1 MDNDRLRECL
11 DEDYTRLRKVAA
23 GADLAARVPSCP
35 DWTVAEL
42 VDHVAMVYLHKVAC
56 MKFGRPQEW
65 PPETGGEEPLPL
77 LERAYGELAAEFA
90 TRAPS
95 TSAYTWYE
103 PDQTVGFWVRRM
115 AQETVIH
122 RVDAELGAGVPIA
135 PIPADLA
142 LDGIDE
148 LLVAFVSY
156 GSRAWAEDFAD
167 VLAPA
172 AGTTVHIAAGERA
185 WSVEIAA
192 DGVSVADASGGVGTG
207 ASTSIAGEPDDVLL
221 WLWNRAGDGAVTTS
235 GDPDALAAFRRV
247 LVAATQ

>member
-11 DEDYTRLRKVAA
+11 EEDYTRLRKVAA
-23 GADLAARVPSCP
+23 GADLSAPVPSCP

-56 MKFGRPQEW
+56 MKYGRPQEW

-77 LERAYGELAAEFA
+77 LERAYTELTAEFA
-90 TRAPS
+90 ARPPT

-135 PIPADLA
+135 PIPTDLA

-148 LLVAFVSY
+148 FLVAFVSY
-156 GSRAWAEDFAD
+156 GSRAWAEEFAEA
-167 VLAPA
+167 LAAA
-172 AGTTVHIAAGERA
+172 AGATVHVSAGDRA
-185 WSVEIAA
+185 WSVEISA
-192 DGVSVADASGGVGTG
+192 DGVTVTPDG
-207 ASTSIAGEPDDVLL
+207 STPSAATVSGEPDDVLL
-221 WLWNRAGDGAVTTS
+221 WLWNRAGDGAVTTT
-235 GDPDALAAFRRV
+235 GDLTAFRRV